1 MVLVQMGRWYILRH
15 GETEWN
21 AQSRVQGHT
30 DISLSSKGLQ
40 QAAMVARRLA
50 DVSIDAAYSSD
61 LSRSAETARKILG
74 PRTVPL
80 HTTAR
85 LREYNKGVFEGLTP
99 VETGERYPALYAASH
114 IKDLDFAP
122 PGGESTRQTSI
133 RMASFIAELRARHLD
148 DNVLIVGHGGS
159 LRAAFVAL
167 MELPLEA
174 NWRFAMANCGL
185 SVIDVY
191 SDNAVLRLY
200 NDTSH
205 MDGLGSVIL

>member
-1 MVLVQMGRWYILRH
+1 MGRWFIVRH

-21 AQSRVQGHT
+21 AQGRVQGHT
-30 DISLSSKGLQ
+30 DVGLSERGVR
-40 QAAMVARRLA
+40 QAQAICARLA
-50 DVSIDAAYSSD
+50 GVKIDLAFSSD
-61 LSRSAETARKILG
+61 LRRSADTARQILDG
-74 PRTVPL
+74 REVEL

-99 VETGERYPALYAASH
+99 EETGQRYPQLYADSQVN
-114 IKDLDFAP
+114 DLDFAP
-122 PGGESTRQTSI
+122 PGGETIRQASA
-133 RMASFIAELRARHLD
+133 RMAGFISGMKARHQD
-148 DNVLIVGHGGS
+148 DDVLIVGHGGT

-185 SVIDVY
+185 SMVEVY
-191 SDNAVLRLY
+191 PDNVVLRLF

-205 MDGLGSVIL
+205 LDGLGPGI